1 MTANTPSTR
10 KAKGRALQN
19 FVHDNILSSF
29 PELEGGD
36 VKKAIMGE
44 SGIDIKLSP
53 HARRIFPYGIE
64 CKNIE
69 KINIWAAINQCEL
82 NTDKENENSNTK
94 LMPLLVI
101 KRNRTDIHVVLKWE
115 DFIKLVTKPIQT
127 M

>member
-19 FVHDNILSSF
+19 IVHDKILSSF
-29 PELEGGD
+29 PDLEEGD

-64 CKNIE
+64 CKNTE
-69 KINIWAAINQCEL
+69 KINIWASIIQCEL
-82 NTDKENENSNTK
+82 NTDKANEDSKTK

-101 KRNRTDIHVVLKWE
+101 KRNRTDVHVVLRWE
-115 DFIKLVTKPIQT
+115 DFIKLATESRP